1 MTSRRHRL
9 DLDAR
14 ERLATLMNRVR
25 SDPPVRAPALPDD
38 QEWVN
43 ATVEV
48 AAPEPAELPPRDPWW
63 RRGRVGQLVER
74 WAPPSDVDPR
84 RRTLALV
91 LVGGLV
97 VAVLVAVAVT
107 VSGPGPAQEPA
118 PALPAA
124 AASVT
129 SSAAAGEPIVVSVV
143 GRVVEPGLV
152 TLEAGARVADALRAA
167 GGPVPGADIGAL
179 NLARRLT
186 DGEQLYVGV
195 PPPPGAEPA
204 GTTDGGPSGAGG
216 QVDLNTASLAELDTL
231 PGVGPVTAERIV
243 DWRERNG
250 RFATVDQLR
259 EIEGIG
265 PARFATLKELVVAR

>member
-1 MTSRRHRL
+1 
-9 DLDAR
+9 
-14 ERLATLMNRVR
+14 MNA
-25 SDPPVRAPALPDD
+25 SL
-38 QEWVN
+38 
-43 ATVEV
+43 EV
-48 AAPEPAELPPRDPWW
+48 AAPEPAERPPRDPWW

-74 WAPPSDVDPR
+74 WTPPDDGGPR

-91 LVGGLV
+91 LVGVLV
-97 VAVLVAVAVT
+97 VAVLMVVAVT
-107 VSGPGPAQEPA
+107 TSGPGPAQEPA
-118 PALPAA
+118 PALPVA

-152 TLEAGARVADALRAA
+152 TLETGARVADALHAA
-167 GGPVPGADIGAL
+167 GGPVPGADLGAL

-195 PPPPGAEPA
+195 PPPAGAEPA
-204 GTTDGGPSGAGG
+204 GATGADPSGAGG
-216 QVDLNTASLAELDTL
+216 QVDLNSASLAELDTL

-243 DWRERNG
+243 DFRERNG
-250 RFATVDQLR
+250 RFTTVDQLR

-265 PARFATLKELVVAR
+265 PARFATLKELVVAH

>member
-1 MTSRRHRL
+1 MTSRPHRL

-14 ERLATLMNRVR
+14 ERLATLVNRVR
-25 SDPPVRAPALPDD
+25 ADPPARAPALPDD
-38 QEWVN
+38 QEWVD
-43 ATVEV
+43 ASLDTE
-48 AAPEPAELPPRDPWW
+48 PERPPRDPWW
-63 RRGRVGQLVER
+63 RRGRVGQFVEQ
-74 WAPPSDVDPR
+74 WTPPDDGRPR

-107 VSGPGPAQEPA
+107 VSGPAPAQEPA

-129 SSAAAGEPIVVSVV
+129 SSAAPGEPIVVSVV
-143 GRVVEPGLV
+143 GRVIEPGLV
-152 TLEAGARVADALRAA
+152 TLEAGARVADAVRAA
-167 GGPVPGADIGAL
+167 GGPVPGADLGAL

-195 PPPPGAEPA
+195 PPPAGAEPA
-204 GTTDGGPSGAGG
+204 GAADVGPSGADA

-243 DWRERNG
+243 DWRTRNG
-250 RFATVDQLR
+250 RFTTVDQLR

-265 PARFATLKELVVAR
+265 PARFANLKDLVVAS

>member
-1 MTSRRHRL
+1 
-9 DLDAR
+9 
-14 ERLATLMNRVR
+14 VR
-25 SDPPVRAPALPDD
+25 SPALPDD
-38 QEWVN
+38 QEWVT
-43 ATVEV
+43 ASLDV
-48 AAPEPAELPPRDPWW
+48 AAPEPDERPPRDPWW
-63 RRGRVGQLVER
+63 RRGRLGQLVEQ
-74 WAPPSDVDPR
+74 WAPPDDGGPR

-107 VSGPGPAQEPA
+107 VSGPGPAQEAA

-152 TLEAGARVADALRAA
+152 TLEAGARVAEALRAA
-167 GGPVPGADIGAL
+167 GGPVPGTDLGAL
-179 NLARRLT
+179 NLARRLA

-195 PPPPGAEPA
+195 PPPVGAEPPGA
-204 GTTDGGPSGAGG
+204 PDAGPSGAGG

-250 RFATVDQLR
+250 RFTTVDQLR

-265 PARFATLKELVVAR
+265 PARFATLKDLVVAR

>member
-1 MTSRRHRL
+1 
-9 DLDAR
+9 
-14 ERLATLMNRVR
+14 MNRVR
-25 SDPPVRAPALPDD
+25 ADPPARAPVLPDD

-43 ATVEV
+43 ASLEV
-48 AAPEPAELPPRDPWW
+48 AAPEPAERPPRDPWW
-63 RRGRVGQLVER
+63 RRGRVGQWVEQ
-74 WAPPSDVDPR
+74 WTPPDGGGAPR
-84 RRTLALV
+84 RRVVALV

-107 VSGPGPAQEPA
+107 VSGPGPAQEAA

-167 GGPVPGADIGAL
+167 GGPVPGADLGAL

-195 PPPPGAEPA
+195 PPPAGAEPA
-204 GTTDGGPSGAGG
+204 GATDADQSGAGG

-250 RFATVDQLR
+250 RFTTVDQLR
-259 EIEGIG
+259 EIDGIG
-265 PARFATLKELVVAR
+265 PARFASLKDLVVAR